1 MKVKKRGAMKEPTIL
16 KGKAALNKTA
26 ARLMD
31 LAVGSHSQWR
41 RRLFLLQGSWK
52 SGQLEERILQERRK
66 ILKRYGICMGIAAV
80 LLCASLFNTSGEA
93 DEKKLFLEYDG
104 LQQEISLRE
113 RKEQTEKASD
123 DETLLKEARDYIS
136 GEMLGNNQS
145 WDRISGS
152 LVFPQQLKSG
162 VFVRYETS
170 DSRRISPTGQVDGIG
185 TGKGEN
191 VTIKVTMLLRNSVS
205 RFSLGVTVV
214 PPRTEAEKA
223 QALQLRAANVE
234 SGLWDM
240 EGENGVLETSAG
252 EEVKIVEKPLR
263 SDRVWIAAAS
273 AAVLTALC
281 FWGKFQEVDGKIQNR
296 RKALADQLPLLMEQ
310 LILMMNAGLIL
321 SEALQMAAKAFP
333 KTEKKKGEEGQLFR
347 DIHVLCQRA
356 AETRR
361 PLTTLLCD
369 YAVETGVAEL
379 IRFSTMLADHVNR
392 GSASLVQQL
401 KTERNY
407 ALERQWKQKESRC
420 REMEVRLAGPLF
432 LLLTVILILAIGPV
446 WIEM

>member
-1 MKVKKRGAMKEPTIL
+1 MNVEKGRESAAMKAL
-16 KGKAALNKTA
+16 AKMKGMAGQ
-26 ARLMD
+26 LMD
-31 LAVGSHSQWR
+31 LAVGSRSQWY
-41 RRLFLLQGSWK
+41 RRLLLLQGSWK
-52 SGQLEERILQERRK
+52 SGQLEERILQEQRK

-80 LLCASLFNTSGEA
+80 LLCAALFNASGEA
-93 DEKKLFLEYDG
+93 NEKKLFLEYAG
-104 LQQEISLRE
+104 LQQEISVRE
-113 RKEQTEKASD
+113 RKEQTERTSD
-123 DETLLKEARDYIS
+123 DKMLLKEARNYIS

-170 DSRRISPTGQVDGIG
+170 DPRRISPAGQVDGIG
-185 TGKGEN
+185 AGKGEE

-205 RFSLGVTVV
+205 RFSLRATVV
-214 PPRTEAEKA
+214 PPQTEAEKA
-223 QALQLRAANVE
+223 QALQMRAANVE
-234 SGLWDM
+234 SGLWNM
-240 EGENGVLETSAG
+240 QGEDGVSEIWAG
-252 EEVKIVEKPLR
+252 EEVKIVKKSPGGSETR
-263 SDRVWIAAAS
+263 IVAACAG
-273 AAVLTALC
+273 VLMVLC
-281 FWGKFQEVDGKIQNR
+281 FWGKFQEVDRGIQNR
-296 RKALADQLPLLMEQ
+296 RKALTDQLPLLMEQ

-333 KTEKKKGEEGQLFR
+333 GPERKEGEEGQLFR
-347 DIHVLCQRA
+347 DIYALCQRA

-361 PLTTLLCD
+361 PVTTLLCD

-379 IRFSTMLADHVNR
+379 IRFSAMLADHVNR

-432 LLLTVILILAIGPV
+432 LLLAVILILAIGPV